1 MIPEI
6 RSTTDH
12 LLAVYNSNS
21 LKNENFNNKKR
32 KKRLEI
38 PSLYTSV
45 PKIMIICYTVPDMAR
60 DRCHYSSFWANFCP
74 LPSKQ
79 AKKPKVR
86 KNNIIISHVCT
97 KNYGQMKYGS

>member
-1 MIPEI
+1 M
-6 RSTTDH
+6 S
-12 LLAVYNSNS
+12 
-21 LKNENFNNKKR
+21 
-32 KKRLEI
+32 
-38 PSLYTSV
+38 SLYTSV